1 MVHASRR
8 APELQNAL
16 QTIWEPPPTSAEDE
30 CVLTK
35 IPPEAVG
42 SIGVD
47 QIEVLLVGE
56 DYLKAPDSFK
66 RRMESLESISPLTV
80 RLVFHLFLYFEMS
93 LHVVGFVVSS
103 IFFIVFSRLRSIHT
117 NLIIILDSFVLS
129 FCVTSVW
136 RVYYCLKLLILNIE
150 PGDSALTLGTDMRD
164 TCMYVGGLHML
175 LLAGERLV
183 ATIRSRTYENES
195 HVPHIC
201 VTVCGMVG
209 GFVTAYIEAALN
221 NSEF

>member
-1 MVHASRR
+1 MSVACTRTHSLSWICCR
-8 APELQNAL
+8 
-16 QTIWEPPPTSAEDE
+16 
-30 CVLTK
+30 
-35 IPPEAVG
+35 
-42 SIGVD
+42 
-47 QIEVLLVGE
+47 
-56 DYLKAPDSFK
+56 

-164 TCMYVGGLHML
+164 TCMYVGEWPALFCVPTTSIAFRKNDQLGWTQV
-175 LLAGERLV
+175 LAQ
-183 ATIRSRTYENES
+183 S
-195 HVPHIC
+195 
-201 VTVCGMVG
+201 
-209 GFVTAYIEAALN
+209 GF
-221 NSEF
+221 